1 MMESFARWLVRYPR
15 AVIAANAAL
24 TALLGFFALQIR
36 IESSLATVLPEGDP
50 QIDYYAKVRE
60 TFGSD
65 DVAVVGV
72 RAEDIFAGPTL
83 EKIARVTEALGKIR
97 GVERVL
103 SITNAVDPAADVF
116 RPPPLLEQIPP
127 LQGQVDELKKKL
139 RDIPVYG
146 KNLIADDFKGAA
158 INVFFEN
165 LTDTEYSDLR
175 IDEQIDAILRG
186 AESPERFFFTG
197 AGHITRAGQ
206 ELMRRDLARFTPI
219 ALVLVLVSFWLSF
232 WTIRGV
238 VLPALS
244 VLIALAWT

>member
-1 MMESFARWLVRYPR
+1 MMEAFARWLVRHPL
-15 AVIAANAAL
+15 AVLAANAVVTVA
-24 TALLGFFALQIR
+24 LGFFALQIR
-36 IESSLATVLPEGDP
+36 IESSLATILPEGDP
-50 QIDYYAKVRE
+50 QIDYYARIRE

-72 RAEDIFAGPTL
+72 RAEDLFAASTL
-83 EKIARVTEALGKIR
+83 EKIARVTDALGKIR

-116 RPPPLLEQIPP
+116 HPPPLLSQIPP
-127 LQGQVDELKKKL
+127 LQGEIDELKEKL
-139 RDIPVYG
+139 RNIPVYG
-146 KNLIADDFKGAA
+146 KNLVADDFKGAA

-165 LTDTEYSDLR
+165 LTDTEYADLR
-175 IDEQIDAILRG
+175 IDEQIRKILA
-186 AESPERFFFTG
+186 AEEGPERFFFTG
-197 AGHITRAGQ
+197 AGHITYAGQ
-206 ELMRRDLARFTPI
+206 QLMRSDLLRFTPI

-244 VLIALAWT
+244 VL